1 MLVENHLLFNAMFFS
16 ENVPLMQVEIL
27 FGDTEPHLSAEFYGH
42 IAPVACGKNKQKD
55 RLTN

>member
-1 MLVENHLLFNAMFFS
+1 MFFS